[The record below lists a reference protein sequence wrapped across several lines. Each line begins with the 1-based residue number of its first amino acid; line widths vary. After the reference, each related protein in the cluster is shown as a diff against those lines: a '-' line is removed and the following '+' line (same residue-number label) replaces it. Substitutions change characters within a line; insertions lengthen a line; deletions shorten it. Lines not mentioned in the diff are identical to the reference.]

1 MKCVN
6 CGKDSNYKERSGK
19 QCPHCKKAFA
29 FEPKGGDKVT
39 DMLFQN
45 AIAAVSGEGRIRW
58 GVEHLYYE
66 VCRRKR
72 GKAAPLGC
80 IAIALVVFVFCAAMM
95 INGLRVNPAK
105 PPFFFIGSLLSGV
118 VLLGLVA
125 TLFRSKFVAMEREE
139 FNRYWT
145 RWTNVMGKPSGLIE
159 RVPEPKLPADLE
171 ADIGDYSF
179 DRAVICDRART
190 VDLLVAN
197 NFHFENN
204 CAVLSFDGYP
214 KGVFGTIRTM
224 LKKNPKLQVF
234 VLHDATIGGCNLAQR
249 LITDPHW
256 FGGSG
261 LRVIDLGLRPQH
273 AGPFKGLLLRA
284 DGPMLTDEPGITA
297 GEAQWLSRHTLEL
310 AAVRPEQVLK
320 RLFAGLMAHAN
331 DDPRTGDSS
340 GAGAV
345 TTCGAFDA
353 GGYGGDGAD
362 GLGGEGGADA
372 FG

>member
-1 MKCVN
+1 MKCVT
-6 CGKDSNYKERSGK
+6 CGKDSNYKDRSART
-19 QCPHCKKAFA
+19 CPGCHQKFA
-29 FEPKGGDKVT
+29 FEPKDGDKVT
-39 DMLFQN
+39 DMLFKN
-45 AIAAVSGEGRIRW
+45 AIAGVSGEGRVRW

-80 IAIALVVFVFCAAMM
+80 VLFCLAAFSFSLFMLCSGMFGAARKPHPVAFFGTFIFFLLLAGTAATRLRGRFVP
-95 INGLRVNPAK
+95 LEK
-105 PPFFFIGSLLSGV
+105 
-118 VLLGLVA
+118 
-125 TLFRSKFVAMEREE
+125 EE

-145 RWTNVMGKPSGLIE
+145 RWTSLKGKPAGLIE
-159 RVPEPKLPADLE
+159 RAVEPKSVEPLE
-171 ADIGDYSF
+171 ADIADYSF

-214 KGVFGTIRTM
+214 KGVFGTIRAM

-234 VLHDATIGGCNLAQR
+234 VLHDATVGGCGLAQR

-256 FGGSG
+256 FGGAG
-261 LRVIDLGLRPQH
+261 LRVIDLGLRPRH
-273 AGPFKGLLLRA
+273 APPFRGLFLRGA
-284 DGPMLTDEPGITA
+284 VKLDDEPGITPD
-297 GEAQWLSRHTLEL
+297 EAAWLSKHTLEL
-310 AAVRPEQVLK
+310 AAARPEQILK

-331 DDPRTGDSS
+331 DDPRTGDAG

-353 GGYGGDGAD
+353 GGYGGDA
-362 GLGGEGGADA
+362 GGEGGADA

>member
-6 CGKDSNYKERSGK
+6 CGKDSNYKDRSGK
-19 QCPHCKKAFA
+19 KCPACGQAFA
-29 FEPKGGDKVT
+29 FEPKDGDAVT
-39 DMLFQN
+39 DMMFKN

-66 VCRRKR
+66 VCRRKMNSKR
-72 GKAAPLGC
+72 APLGC
-80 IAIALVVFVFCAAMM
+80 VLASLCVFTFCVTMLCGVRHKNAAFLFPVAFFSFIFLLVTSASRVRKRFVPIEKEA
-95 INGLRVNPAK
+95 
-105 PPFFFIGSLLSGV
+105 
-118 VLLGLVA
+118 
-125 TLFRSKFVAMEREE
+125 

-145 RWTNVMGKPSGLIE
+145 RWTNVMGKPAGVIE
-159 RVPEPKLPADLE
+159 RAVDNTPVEPLE
-171 ADIGDYSF
+171 EDIADYSF

-214 KGVFGTIRTM
+214 KGVFGTIRKM

-234 VLHDATIGGCNLAQR
+234 VLHDATPGGCALAQK

-261 LRVIDLGLRPQH
+261 LRVIDLGLRPRH
-273 AGPFKGLLLRA
+273 AKPFKGLYLRGVGA
-284 DGPMLTDEPGITA
+284 KPTDEPGVTPQ
-297 GEAQWLSRHTLEL
+297 EADWLYKHTLEL
-310 AAVRPEQVLK
+310 AACRPEQVLK

-331 DDPRTGDSS
+331 DDPRAADS
-340 GAGAV
+340 GGAV
-345 TTCGAFDA
+345 MTCGAFDA
-353 GGYGGDGAD
+353 GGYGGDAAAAA
-362 GLGGEGGADA
+362 EGGSDA